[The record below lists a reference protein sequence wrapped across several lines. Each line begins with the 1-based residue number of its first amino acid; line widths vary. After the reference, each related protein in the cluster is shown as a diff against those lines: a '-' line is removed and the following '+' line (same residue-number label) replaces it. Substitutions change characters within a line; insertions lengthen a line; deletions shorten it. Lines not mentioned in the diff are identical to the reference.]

1 MSAIP
6 RTFMREQITVFI
18 TTRLLVMPR
27 RQLTWP
33 GNVPLIFSISISGL
47 NKKSSSVLLELDGLR
62 LLTDPPGSY
71 EARGVVLTKH
81 AGPAIALSEI
91 GEIDA
96 VLLSHDQHFDNL
108 DHAGRTLLQ
117 RVFRLSIH

>member
-1 MSAIP
+1 M
-6 RTFMREQITVFI
+6 
-18 TTRLLVMPR
+18 
-27 RQLTWP
+27 
-33 GNVPLIFSISISGL
+33 
-47 NKKSSSVLLELDGLR
+47 
-62 LLTDPPGSY
+62 
-71 EARGVVLTKH
+71 LTKH